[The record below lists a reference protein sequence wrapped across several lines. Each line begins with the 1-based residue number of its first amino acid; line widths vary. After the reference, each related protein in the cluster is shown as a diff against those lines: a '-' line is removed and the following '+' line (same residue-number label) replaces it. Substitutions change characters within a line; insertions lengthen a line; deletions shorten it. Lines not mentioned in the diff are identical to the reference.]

1 MGGHGRYVLCNKGM
15 VGPQESIRVTKRH
28 QMLGNI
34 SGRTPVTHCSCFC
47 NRHYYAYNLPIAT
60 GVRDLR
66 SKDVK
71 PLLGIVPPSGS
82 C

>member
-1 MGGHGRYVLCNKGM
+1 MVVLVLVRRLGFR
-15 VGPQESIRVTKRH
+15 GLLRAHYADYRLIGFYDLIF
-28 QMLGNI
+28 ML
-34 SGRTPVTHCSCFC
+34 P
-47 NRHYYAYNLPIAT
+47 HYYAHNLPIAT
-60 GVRDLR
+60 AVRDLR